1 MAELTTIARPYAKA
15 AFETADAK
23 GQLAEWSAMLSVA
36 ALVATDSDMVKVLE
50 HPALTSEQKAEA
62 FIDIC
67 GEKLNDDGKNLVNT
81 MASNK
86 RLSVLPQVAITFEQ
100 LKSEKEKSVDVSI
113 TTAFALT
120 DDQQNALSQALGTKL
135 SRDIKVSSSVDKEL
149 LGGAIIRAGNLI
161 IDGSVRGKLAKLAEA
176 MNS

>member
-36 ALVATDSDMVKVLE
+36 AVVATDDDMVKVLQ
-50 HPALTSEQKAEA
+50 HPALTSEQKAET
-62 FIDIC
+62 FVDVC
-67 GEKLNDDGKNLVNT
+67 GGKLSDEAVNLVKT
-81 MASNK
+81 MAENK
-86 RLSVLPQVAITFEQ
+86 RLTVLPQVAVTFEQ

-113 TTAFALT
+113 ITAFALT
-120 DDQQNALSQALGTKL
+120 GDQEQQLSQVLGAKL
-135 SRDIKVSSSVDKEL
+135 SRDIKVSSSVDKDL

-161 IDGSVRGKLAKLAEA
+161 IDGSVRGKIAKLAEA

>member
-36 ALVATDSDMVKVLE
+36 AVVATDSDMVKVLQ
-50 HPALTSEQKAEA
+50 HPALTSEQKAET
-62 FIDIC
+62 FVDVC
-67 GEKLNDDGKNLVNT
+67 GGKLNEEAVNLVKT
-81 MASNK
+81 MAENK
-86 RLSVLPQVAITFEQ
+86 RLTVLPQVAVTFEH

-120 DDQQNALSQALGTKL
+120 GDQEQQLTQVLGTKL
-135 SRDIKVSSSVDKEL
+135 SRDIKVSSSVDKDL

>member
-36 ALVATDSDMVKVLE
+36 AVVATDRDMVKVLQ

-62 FIDIC
+62 FADVC
-67 GEKLNDDGKNLVNT
+67 GGKLNEDGVNLVKA
-81 MASNK
+81 MAANK
-86 RLSVLPQVAITFEQ
+86 RLTVLPQVAVTFEL
-100 LKSEKEKSVDVSI
+100 LKSEKEKSVDVTI
-113 TTAFALT
+113 TAAFALT
-120 DDQQNALSQALGTKL
+120 GDQEQKLSQVLGAKL
-135 SRDIKVSSSVDKEL
+135 SRDIKVSSSVDKDL
-149 LGGAIIRAGNLI
+149 LGGAIIRAGNLL